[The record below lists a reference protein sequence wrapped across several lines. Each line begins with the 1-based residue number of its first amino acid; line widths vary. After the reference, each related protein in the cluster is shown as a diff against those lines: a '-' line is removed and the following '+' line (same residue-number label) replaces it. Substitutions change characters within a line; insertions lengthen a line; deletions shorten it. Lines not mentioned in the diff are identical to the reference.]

1 MIPFKT
7 IMNDCG
13 KPRTLTLTN
22 ESAEATKTVLTQFPL
37 PNLSRGYLLGGTKLI
52 PNTIARRYL
61 NMPTK
66 THDKDL

>member
-7 IMNDCG
+7 IMNDYG

-52 PNTIARRYL
+52 PKHYSKKILEHAY
-61 NMPTK
+61 
-66 THDKDL
+66 KDTR